1 MMPIEGINTTIMNKE
16 WSLEKLY
23 KGYDDPK
30 FAQDEADLDQL
41 IEDFKALSDNLEGEP
56 KDVLKKAIETTQK
69 LEAKA
74 HTLFSFAS
82 LSQAVNTSDVK
93 AAAVQGRLSRK
104 LSATAAPRTALVQYI
119 AALDDLAGVIDSDPL
134 LKEHEFYLTNIKEA
148 AEHTLSPEVEKV
160 ISLYE
165 ISGSGAWSDLQSYL
179 TSTVP
184 VEYNGTVTNLSDIRN
199 KAYDPDPAVR
209 KSAYE
214 AEIKAYE
221 RIKDGIAFS
230 LNSIKMEVISHCQL
244 RGYESPLD
252 ETLKNA
258 HMKKETL
265 DALIGAMNE
274 YLPKF
279 WEYMK
284 AKAKLLGYEN
294 GLPFYEMFAPLE
306 GNDTVFTTEQARD
319 YLVELFSTFDQEET
333 DMIARA
339 FDEAWIDFYPHAGKV
354 GGAFCAEMPTIKESR
369 ILTNFD
375 GALGDVVTLAHELG
389 HAFHNWCLRDNSI
402 LNLDVSMPVAETAS
416 TFNEVVAMNAAIKAE
431 KNPIAKRAL
440 IESQLMDANQII
452 CDIYSRYLFETA
464 VFENR
469 EKGFMFADQLCELM
483 IEAQK
488 KAYGDGLDHNCL
500 HPYMWACKGHYYSG
514 HLSFYNFPYAFGGLF
529 ARGLYAKY
537 LKEGPSFVPLYKKM
551 LKATGTTTVE
561 GAAAVAGIDLTDIN
575 FWRSSLQ
582 ILADE
587 IDEFIELCK

>member
-1 MMPIEGINTTIMNKE
+1 MIAEDMEKRTMNRE

-23 KGYDDPK
+23 RGYDDPK
-30 FAQDEADLDQL
+30 FAEDEKAVDEMLKEYEALAADLSGDPKEIL
-41 IEDFKALSDNLEGEP
+41 VKAVRLNRDLT
-56 KDVLKKAIETTQK
+56 LKAD
-69 LEAKA
+69 
-74 HTLFSFAS
+74 TLFSFAQLNQS
-82 LSQAVNTSDVK
+82 VNTSD
-93 AAAVQGRLSRK
+93 AAATAVIGRLSRK
-104 LSATAAPRTALVQYI
+104 LSAAAAPRTALVQYI
-119 AALDDLAGVIDSDPL
+119 SSLEDLQSVIDSDPL
-134 LKEHEFYLTNIKEA
+134 LKEHEFFLQNIQEDAKY
-148 AEHTLSPEVEKV
+148 TLSPEVEKA

-165 ISGSGAWSDLQSYL
+165 ISGSSAWSDLQGFL

-184 VEYNGTVTNLSDIRN
+184 VEYNGQTTNLSDIRN

-214 AEIKAYE
+214 AELKAYD
-221 RIKDGIAFS
+221 RIKDGIAFA

-258 HMKKETL
+258 HMKRETL
-265 DALIGAMNE
+265 DALMGAIEE

-284 AKAKLLGYEN
+284 AKGRLLGYEN

-306 GNDTVFTTEQARD
+306 GNDAVYTAEDAKE
-319 YLVELFSTFDQEET
+319 YLVKLFSGFDAEET
-333 DMIARA
+333 EMIARA
-339 FDEAWIDFYPHAGKV
+339 FDEAWIDFYPHDGKV
-354 GGAFCAEMPTIKESR
+354 GGAFCAPVMALKESR
-369 ILTNFD
+369 VLTNF
-375 GALGDVVTLAHELG
+375 GGTLGDVVTLAHELG
-389 HAFHNWCLRDNSI
+389 HAFHNHCLRDNSV
-402 LNLDVSMPVAETAS
+402 LNQDVSMPVAETAS
-416 TFNEVVAMNAAIKAE
+416 TFNEVVAMNAAIAAE
-431 KNPIAKRAL
+431 KDPAARRAL

-469 EKGFMFADQLCELM
+469 ENEFLFADRLCELM
-483 IEAQK
+483 TEAQK
-488 KAYGDGLDHNCL
+488 KAYGDGLDHTYL
-500 HPYMWACKGHYYSG
+500 HPYMWACKSHYYSG

-537 LKEGPSFVPLYKKM
+537 LQDGPSFVPLYKKL

-561 GAAAVAGIDLTDIN
+561 GAALVAGIDLTDIN

-587 IDEFIELCK
+587 IDEFIGLCK